1 VIVENLLEMRE
12 LTALSQT
19 ERSME
24 SSTKFAGLDDAVVLV
39 TGGATGIGSAMV
51 EKFVHQGSRVVFL
64 DLNTDASRELI
75 SRLTPGAKS
84 IPEFVYADLRE
95 VQSLKATI
103 ESICRRVGPVR
114 VLVNNAAND
123 ERHQLEEITPEYWR
137 DRLATNL
144 DHYFFC
150 IQAVVPLMEA
160 AGGGAI
166 VNLGS
171 CVNRSA
177 YPGMPAY
184 SAAKGAIEGLM
195 RGLARTLGPK
205 NIRINCV
212 LPGFVK
218 TERQVERWLTP
229 ELERFLLEGQCLK
242 RFIEPEEVAR
252 LVVFLASE
260 DANACTNQLFVIDAG
275 WT

>member
-1 VIVENLLEMRE
+1 VTPKRPGQRRE
-12 LTALSQT
+12 LTSLSQT

-39 TGGATGIGSAMV
+39 TGGATGIGSAIV

-64 DLNTDASRELI
+64 DINTDASRELI
-75 SRLTPGAKS
+75 GRLTPGAKA

-95 VQSLKATI
+95 VQSLKETI
-103 ESICRRVGPVR
+103 ESICRRVGPIR

-123 ERHQLEEITPEYWR
+123 ERHQMEDITPEYWR

-150 IQAVVPLMEA
+150 TQAVVPLMEA

-166 VNLGS
+166 VNFGS

-252 LVVFLASE
+252 LVAFLASE
-260 DANACTNQLFVIDAG
+260 DGSACTNQLFVIDAG